1 MGIPAESQ
9 VPSASPALDV
19 GTLRRQ
25 GAVAGLFGAV
35 MLAAWFLYRDVL
47 RGKPLFTPTVL
58 AKAVL
63 EGRAGLSAPET
74 IAPSIGLTL
83 LFTVLHALVFA
94 AIGVGVAEFL
104 YRVARVRSRA
114 LIALLF
120 FGVLCLGFFA
130 FGLNVAAVGPHT
142 VIARDAL
149 IGNALAALAMTVYI
163 ARILPG
169 PVSSATQSTSRV

>member
-1 MGIPAESQ
+1 MSVPAESRVQ
-9 VPSASPALDV
+9 SASPALDA
-19 GTLRRQ
+19 GALRQQ
-25 GAVAGLFGAV
+25 GVYAGLFGAA
-35 MLAAWFLYRDVL
+35 MLAAWFLYRDVV

-58 AKAVL
+58 AKAIF
-63 EGRAGLSAPET
+63 EGRAGVAAPET
-74 IAPSIGLTL
+74 IEPSIGATL

-94 AIGVGVAEFL
+94 AIGLGMAEL
-104 YRVARVRSRA
+104 LLRVAHVRRRA

-130 FGLNVAAVGPHT
+130 FGLNVSAVGPQA

-149 IGNALAALAMTVYI
+149 IGNAIAALAMTVYL

-169 PVSSATQSTSRV
+169 PGE